1 VVLVVVDEP
10 QGGNAYGSTVAAP
23 VAKSIIEALLVIE
36 QIPPNKPRISNKT
49 LSKA

>member
-1 VVLVVVDEP
+1 
-10 QGGNAYGSTVAAP
+10 VAAP

-36 QIPPNKPRISNKT
+36 QIPPSKTSASNKA